1 MMTTRFGEKQQQQQQ
16 QRRTEKEA
24 TTTTRCYCGSCR
36 RRRRILCGRRSL
48 LKRIL
53 VFCAAL
59 LILAFRIHFP
69 SNYENFAT
77 AMKGDN
83 SNNVAFDSNNN
94 STTHNNHRHRAIE
107 STTTTTA
114 SHTESPPSPS
124 NNVFRGKLYHCGYD
138 IPGSASLLFPDYEYI
153 ATPWNP
159 RIHSSTTPDDI
170 LVYGLHGPCTVTSVP
185 EIASKFH
192 GKILFSNGEAI
203 GNLFQDNNAEIL
215 RNPDEYINRV
225 YQMGPYP
232 PEGNEIF
239 INNNNT
245 NNNGDD
251 VVSKLERE
259 QSMHVYLM
267 AFHLYGTYY
276 LKNTGKEIE
285 GWLTN
290 PSKRRRNNQKY
301 NAIIYLTRHCVP
313 FRQLAATVLSQTVP
327 VHYGNNCQIPNGQ
340 NATVSPIATDRDS
353 FRDNYQ
359 LYHNYKYCL
368 VMENTNLQGY
378 VTEKLLNGFMG
389 GCLPIYYGSSQDVYG
404 VFTGGSFVF
413 YDVNNPEPAID
424 MMKQLQSNDTLYE
437 EMLSKPV
444 LKDGLKTLDRYFSM
458 YPDIANGTLNQKLR
472 ELLLMDLPPRRLL

>member
-1 MMTTRFGEKQQQQQQ
+1 MMTTRFREKQQQQQK
-16 QRRTEKEA
+16 RRRAEKEA
-24 TTTTRCYCGSCR
+24 TTTTRCCCCCCCGTCH
-36 RRRRILCGRRSL
+36 RRIICGRRFI
-48 LKRIL
+48 LKRML
-53 VFCAAL
+53 VFCTAL
-59 LILAFRIHFP
+59 LILAFRIHLP
-69 SNYENFAT
+69 SNCENFAT
-77 AMKGDN
+77 TMKGNNN
-83 SNNVAFDSNNN
+83 SRGFDDNN
-94 STTHNNHRHRAIE
+94 STTNNHCHDGIE
-107 STTTTTA
+107 STTTTTE
-114 SHTESPPSPS
+114 SHTASSPSPS
-124 NNVFRGKLYHCGYD
+124 NNVLRGKLYHCGYD
-138 IPGSASLLFPDYEYI
+138 IPGSASFLFPDYEFI

-170 LVYGLHGPCTVTSVP
+170 LVFGMHGPCTVTSVP
-185 EIASKFH
+185 EVTSKFH
-192 GKILFSNGEAI
+192 GKILFSNGEPI
-203 GNLFQDNNAEIL
+203 GNVFQDNKAEIL
-215 RNPDEYINRV
+215 RNPDKYINRV

-239 INNNNT
+239 INNNGN
-245 NNNGDD
+245 D

-276 LKNTGKEIE
+276 LKNTGKEME
-285 GWLTN
+285 EWLTN
-290 PSKRRRNNQKY
+290 PSKRRRNNRKY

-327 VHYGNNCQIPNGQ
+327 LHYGNNCQIPNGQ

-359 LYHNYKYCL
+359 LYRNYKYCL

-378 VTEKLLNGFMG
+378 MTEKLLNGFMG